1 MLPFRSLTS
10 SSSSSNSQEFA
21 FENQLNFPDTELV
34 LEDLDPLELEVSDIC
49 DLERST
55 GWSWLPSTPF
65 LDKFDGAS
73 SSRPLNVEDFLCV
86 SSESL
91 GKNSSFSF
99 ADSDPAD
106 SEIPCQNEAAIYKAR
121 RKKHVRNQM

>member
-10 SSSSSNSQEFA
+10 SSSSFNSQEFA
-21 FENQLNFPDTELV
+21 FENQLNFPETELV
-34 LEDLDPLELEVSDIC
+34 LEDLDPLELDISDIS
-49 DLERST
+49 DLERSM
-55 GWSWLPSTPF
+55 GSSWLPSTPF

-99 ADSDPAD
+99 ADSGSAD
-106 SEIPCQNEAAIYKAR
+106 SEIPCQNEAEIYK
-121 RKKHVRNQM
+121 VSSW

>member
-10 SSSSSNSQEFA
+10 SSSSFNSQEFT

-34 LEDLDPLELEVSDIC
+34 LEDLDPLELEISDIS
-49 DLERST
+49 DLERSK
-55 GWSWLPSTPF
+55 GWSLLPSTPF

-73 SSRPLNVEDFLCV
+73 SSRPLNVEDFLFV

-91 GKNSSFSF
+91 GKNSSFLF
-99 ADSDPAD
+99 ADSGSAE
-106 SEIPCQNEAAIYKAR
+106 SEIPCQNEAEIYK
-121 RKKHVRNQM
+121 VS